1 MNISYQPVNGTQVAI
16 ITDIENASFTAAEW
30 QGFADM
36 ICQRFEQM
44 LPTVAIVSV
53 TYDVLK
59 RIIENRSGNGYLAH
73 KIVGRLW
80 EMGVKKID
88 YLPVTAQPQIIEKLN
103 KQAVEKPVEKPAEKP
118 IKARDYCINGG
129 RGGTCKPICQID
141 GDGKVIREFPSIAAA
156 AAYYGLNKTSLAQC
170 CRGQY
175 KTCGGRLWR
184 YKEAQ

>member
-1 MNISYQPVNGTQVAI
+1 
-16 ITDIENASFTAAEW
+16 
-30 QGFADM
+30 
-36 ICQRFEQM
+36 M

-53 TYDVLK
+53 KYDVLK

-88 YLPVTAQPQIIEKLN
+88 YLPVTAQPQIIEKPI

-129 RGGTCKPICQID
+129 RPNCKPVYQLD
-141 GDGKVIREFPSIAAA
+141 GNGNVIHEFPSVKAAA
-156 AAYYGLNKTSLAQC
+156 EYYGLNKDGLSAC
-170 CRGQY
+170 CRGKI
-175 KTCGGRLWR
+175 KTCGGRIWK
-184 YKEAQ
+184 YKEA